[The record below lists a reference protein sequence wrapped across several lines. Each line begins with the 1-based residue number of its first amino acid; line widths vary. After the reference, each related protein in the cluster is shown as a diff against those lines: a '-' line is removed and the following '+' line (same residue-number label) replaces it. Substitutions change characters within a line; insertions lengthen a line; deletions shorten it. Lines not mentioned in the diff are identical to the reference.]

1 MGRRAALVDVTITDV
16 ALPDIR
22 AVLHLDVTGQQRVI
36 NAYPPTGTTSRMPK
50 TAASPMAMGL
60 RGESAA
66 RWQPP

>member
-1 MGRRAALVDVTITDV
+1 M